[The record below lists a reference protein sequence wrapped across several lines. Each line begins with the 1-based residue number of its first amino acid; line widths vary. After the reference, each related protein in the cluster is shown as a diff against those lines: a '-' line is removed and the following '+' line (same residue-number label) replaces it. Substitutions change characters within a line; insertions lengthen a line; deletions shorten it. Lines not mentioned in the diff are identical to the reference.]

1 MAWCFLCSRQSVV
14 GGKRNIPVCEKIHS
28 EVIQEKFEKSKDG
41 KEGSELRN
49 KYEACFKPFLRLKQ

>member
-1 MAWCFLCSRQSVV
+1 MV